1 MRCHTLLVPIAAFA
15 LMAQPAWADV
25 KFFYEL
31 AGGKYLQQILTETTD
46 SVQSV
51 RDIPAYVIAAA
62 RRITEDDF
70 KLANRDERYVSGCGR
85 ILPDDAGLP
94 SRQLVFATKSSSHFL
109 IFYRRGGAAQ
119 GQCVLAFRIE
129 PDQQIA
135 EPVLV
140 GCYLGSEPVESLVD
154 LRRAF
159 ARNEVQ
165 QYRPTYL
172 DF

>member
-1 MRCHTLLVPIAAFA
+1 MRGHTLLAPIAAFA
-15 LMAQPAWADV
+15 LIAEPAWADV

-31 AGGKYLQQILTETTD
+31 AGGKYLQQILTETTEP
-46 SVQSV
+46 VQSV
-51 RDIPAYVIAAA
+51 GDIPPYVIAAA

-70 KLANRDERYVSGCGR
+70 KLANRDERYISGCGR
-85 ILPDDAGLP
+85 ILPDDAALP
-94 SRQLVFATKSSSHFL
+94 VRQLVFATKSGSHFL
-109 IFYRRGGAAQ
+109 IFYRHGGAVQ
-119 GQCVLAFRIE
+119 GQCVLAFKIE

-140 GCYLGSEPVESLVD
+140 GSYLGSEPVESLAD

>member
-1 MRCHTLLVPIAAFA
+1 MRCHALLALIAPLAFI
-15 LMAQPAWADV
+15 AQPACADV

-31 AGGKYLQQILTETTD
+31 AGGKYLQQILTETTEP
-46 SVQSV
+46 VRSV
-51 RDIPAYVIAAA
+51 RDIPPYVIAAA
-62 RRITEDDF
+62 RRITQDDF
-70 KLANRDERYVSGCGR
+70 KLANPDERYVSGCGR
-85 ILPDDAGLP
+85 ILPDEAGLP
-94 SRQLVFATKSSSHFL
+94 VRQLVFATKSASHFL
-109 IFYRRGGAAQ
+109 IFYRHGGAAQ
-119 GQCVLAFRIE
+119 GQSVLAFKIE

-140 GCYLGSEPVESLVD
+140 GSYLGSEPVESLAD

>member
-1 MRCHTLLVPIAAFA
+1 MRCHPLLGPIAAFA
-15 LMAQPAWADV
+15 LITHSAWADV
-25 KFFYEL
+25 KFFHEL
-31 AGGKYLQQILTETTD
+31 AGGKYLQQILTETTEA
-46 SVQSV
+46 VQSV
-51 RDIPAYVIAAA
+51 RDIPPYVIAAA
-62 RRITEDDF
+62 RRITQDDF
-70 KLANRDERYVSGCGR
+70 KLANRDERYISGCGR

-94 SRQLVFATKSSSHFL
+94 VRQLVFATKSSSHFL
-109 IFYRRGGAAQ
+109 IFYRHGGAAQ
-119 GQCVLAFRIE
+119 GQCVLAFKIE

-140 GCYLGSEPVESLVD
+140 GCYLGSKPLESLAD
-154 LRRAF
+154 LRAAF

>member
-1 MRCHTLLVPIAAFA
+1 MRCHPLLGPIAAFA
-15 LMAQPAWADV
+15 LITHSAWADV

-31 AGGKYLQQILTETTD
+31 AGGKYLQQILTETTEA
-46 SVQSV
+46 VQSV
-51 RDIPAYVIAAA
+51 RDIPPYVIAAA
-62 RRITEDDF
+62 RRITQDDF
-70 KLANRDERYVSGCGR
+70 KLANRDERYISGCGR

-94 SRQLVFATKSSSHFL
+94 VRQLVFATKSSSHFL
-109 IFYRRGGAAQ
+109 IFYRHGGAAQ
-119 GQCVLAFRIE
+119 GQCVLAFKIE

-140 GCYLGSEPVESLVD
+140 GCYLGSKPLESLAD
-154 LRRAF
+154 LRAAF

>member
-1 MRCHTLLVPIAAFA
+1 MRRHILIVALSVSMILLNSA
-15 LMAQPAWADV
+15 LADV

-31 AGGKYLQQILTETTD
+31 SGGKYLQQILTETIEPAH
-46 SVQSV
+46 SVSE
-51 RDIPAYVIAAA
+51 IPDYVIAAA
-62 RRITEDDF
+62 RRITQDEF
-70 KLANRDERYVSGCGR
+70 KLANPNEQYISGCVR

-94 SRQLVFATKSSSHFL
+94 VRQLVFATKSSSHFL
-109 IFYRRGGAAQ
+109 IFYRHGGAAQ

-129 PDQQIA
+129 PAQKIA

-140 GCYLGSEPVESLVD
+140 GCYLGSEPVESLAD

-159 ARNEVQ
+159 TRNEVQ